1 MMKVRYKCVVFSIL
15 LSLPMVSNVYGEG
28 ETSSGSASYDIVNDS
43 IKTGTDLKANYSVA
57 YENALKRNEEL
68 LKWKQNLNDSIGAW
82 RKELKKYENQRA
94 SIVKSNE
101 KLEAKVEQL
110 ELKAQKSGIVE
121 LQRKRDALLAEIQRE
136 QEEKQLQ
143 DSCLK
148 EVVGKLEDKE
158 RQMQNLANIKE
169 NVSNQIIA
177 EYKGYLDKP
186 FREMDLATL
195 DQIKSKCQK
204 YSSDTKVNAFVTMIE
219 NAVKNKHLFDDIVK
233 AVNSPYKK
241 FDIDRALA
249 VIPKFSNINS
259 TQQNEMVELKKQL
272 VVFSDG
278 LATFKEFINNL
289 NGCRKDVNYSFEY
302 YKADKTRIF
311 RNGLEQRV
319 KDKLL
324 VVPYLKTKYERFMK
338 EFVKNP
344 NKHSDIETEILNQ

>member
-1 MMKVRYKCVVFSIL
+1 MMTVRYKCVVLLIL
-15 LSLPMVSNVYGEG
+15 LSLPIVSNAHGEG
-28 ETSSGSASYDIVNDS
+28 ETSSSSASDAIVHDS
-43 IKTGTDLKANYSVA
+43 IKTETDLKANYSVA
-57 YENALKRNEEL
+57 YEIALKRNEEL
-68 LKWKQNLNDSIGAW
+68 VKRRQNLNDSIGAW

-101 KLEAKVEQL
+101 KLETKVEQL

-195 DQIKSKCQK
+195 NQIKSKCQK
-204 YSSDTKVNAFVTMIE
+204 YSSDTKVNAFLHKID

-233 AVNSPYKK
+233 TVSSPYKK
-241 FDIDRALA
+241 FDIDRALT
-249 VIPKFSNINS
+249 VIPKFSNTNS
-259 TQQNEMVELKKQL
+259 TQQNEIVELKKQL
-272 VVFSDG
+272 MVFLDG

-289 NGCRKDVNYSFEY
+289 NECRKDVNYSLEY
-302 YKADKTRIF
+302 YKADNSRIF
-311 RNGLEQRV
+311 RNGLEQRI
-319 KDKLL
+319 KEKLL
-324 VVPYLKTKYERFMK
+324 VVPYLKIKYERFMQ
-338 EFVKNP
+338 EFKRNP